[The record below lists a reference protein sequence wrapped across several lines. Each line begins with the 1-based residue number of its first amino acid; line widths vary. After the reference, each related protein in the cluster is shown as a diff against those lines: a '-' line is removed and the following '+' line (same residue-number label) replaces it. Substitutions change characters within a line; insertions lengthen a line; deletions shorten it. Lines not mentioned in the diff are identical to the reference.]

1 MHARSSLLKKA
12 KCSVS
17 CELSEPDI
25 WPLKMSLLLV
35 CALWLW
41 MQYTLQIN
49 TPQSRFKYTCQ
60 LVVFF
65 NTSNAKSQVLKKV
78 QHIVKGIVHP
88 KMYSAF
94 RYIFLP
100 HVVPNYDLLSATDHN
115 ILFFIFYLF
124 CFFLF
129 ILSAIIC
136 FWDTHKKIRTIL
148 G

>member
-1 MHARSSLLKKA
+1 MQ
-12 KCSVS
+12 

-49 TPQSRFKYTCQ
+49 TPQSRLKYTCP

-65 NTSNAKSQVLKKV
+65 CISNAKSQALKKV
-78 QHIVKGIVHP
+78 QHILKGIVHP

-94 RYIFLP
+94 SYIFLP
-100 HVVPNYDLLSATDHN
+100 HVVPNYDFLSATDHN
-115 ILFFIFYLF
+115 IFFYLF
-124 CFFLF
+124 SFFLF

-136 FWDTHKKIRTIL
+136 FRDPHKKIRTIL